1 MLVKFKFKNCSS
13 NNQLR
18 EIYNL
23 NKGENRNER
32 HLTSKS
38 EEVRALVA
46 EHPDANAGRV
56 V

>member
-1 MLVKFKFKNCSS
+1 MLVKVSFKNWSS
-13 NNQLR
+13 NNSPEGNLH
-18 EIYNL
+18 L